1 TGLVPVDIPYTDT
14 FETAQEYAFRNHS
27 VNKWHIG
34 TAVNNGGTSALYIS
48 NNDGVANEYTI
59 TIEQTSHVYKDFTIP
74 ADAEELEV
82 QFDWHS
88 LGDSYSGDG
97 FTVWAVP
104 ITFEP
109 QIGTG
114 ITTAATRVRLGRT
127 LYEQNRNFVT
137 ERLVMDVSAFAGQTM
152 RLVFSWKNNSY
163 SGENPPAAID
173 NLKLNYS
180 TCIQPTSSQATA
192 VTAESIA
199 VSWSAVEG
207 VTDYELK
214 ITTTPTA
221 PAETVAGV
229 TVTGT
234 THTFENLDSNTTY
247 YIWVR
252 SICSTTN
259 KSLWKGPLQVTTD
272 LVPVDLPYR
281 DGFEGDQ
288 QYAIRNDILNQW
300 YIGNAVNY
308 GGQRALY
315 ISGDEGVSNVYLNN
329 NKNQVSHVYK
339 DFIIPANAA
348 ELGINFDWRC
358 LGEGSGSYPYDYFSV
373 WLVPIT
379 YTPAVGVQTTAT
391 NSGGVQIGRPFYNQ
405 NSHFLNERLI
415 IDGTSYQGQ
424 TMRLLFEWKNNTYS
438 EYQPPAAIDN
448 LEVHVITCSEPTNVQ
463 IDSVTSTS
471 VTISWTPVE
480 GQTNYEV
487 YHSATNPG
495 LLGDTVTGSV
505 TTTENPYTIE
515 GLDDNTEYFIWVRT
529 ICSATNK
536 SSWVRVVGWTG
547 QIPGELTYEDNF
559 EGDNNWSFISN
570 SINKWVVGRA
580 VSNGGVN
587 ALYITKDNGLTN
599 TYNGDVTTVAHA
611 YRDLAVP
618 AAAIGGSLTFDWRAL
633 GEGSV
638 RYPYDYMRVW
648 LVPASFRPVMG
659 QQITTGADR
668 LQIGGLYFQQEEFT
682 TALESVDLAPFAGQT
697 MRLVFE
703 WINNSYSEYDPPAA
717 IDNVIFKVETCPA
730 VTGLS
735 ACGGADRINY
745 GWDSQEGM
753 TRWEIAFS
761 TTDGAE
767 PDPDLIE
774 IVEEPNYSARGLTVN
789 TTYYF
794 YVRNVC
800 GPDDVSMWK
809 KINVR
814 TNSTSILDAEPFCAG
829 PGGIIF
835 PNNHRGNTPEEFP
848 LGNGQIAC
856 LGGAPYPVWYFLK
869 IDQDGDLVFDI
880 IQNT

>member
-48 NNDGVANEYTI
+48 NNDGVANEYTNSV
-59 TIEQTSHVYKDFTIP
+59 TQTSHVYKDFTIP

-82 QFDWHS
+82 QFDWRS
-88 LGDSYSGDG
+88 VGDNSDG

-104 ITFEP
+104 VAFEP
-109 QIGTG
+109 RAGTE

-127 LYEQNRNFVT
+127 LYGQNSNFVT

-152 RLVFSWKNNSY
+152 RLVFSWKNNSWD
-163 SGENPPAAID
+163 GENPPAAID

-259 KSLWKGPLQVTTD
+259 KSFWKGPLQVTTD

-288 QYAIRNDILNQW
+288 QYAMRNDAVNQW

-308 GGQRALY
+308 GGQKSLY
-315 ISGDEGVSNVYLNN
+315 ISNNGGVDNLYTYTGVSQQYS
-329 NKNQVSHVYK
+329 QVYK
-339 DFIIPANAA
+339 DFNVPTTGANN
-348 ELGINFDWRC
+348 LGINFDWRSV
-358 LGEGSGSYPYDYFSV
+358 GESTWDAFKV
-373 WLVPIT
+373 WLVPTT
-379 YTPAVGVQTTAT
+379 YRPTAGVETTTT
-391 NSGGVQIGRPFYNQ
+391 NSGGVLIGRSVYSL
-405 NSHFLNERLI
+405 NSIFLNERLVV
-415 IDGTSYQGQ
+415 DASAFAGQ
-424 TMRLLFEWKNNTYS
+424 RMRLLFEWKNDTGGGA
-438 EYQPPAAIDN
+438 QPPAAIDN

-536 SSWVRVVGWTG
+536 SSWVRVIGWTA

-570 SINKWVVGRA
+570 ADNKWVVGRA

-587 ALYITKDNGLTN
+587 ALYITKNNGLTN
-599 TYNGDVTTVAHA
+599 TYNGGVTTVAHA

-638 RYPYDYMRVW
+638 NFPTDYMRVW

-659 QQITTGADR
+659 QQIMAATGR
-668 LQIGGLYFQQEEFT
+668 LQIGGIYFQQEEFT
-682 TALESVDLAPFAGQT
+682 TALESVDLTPFAGQT

-703 WINNSYSEYDPPAA
+703 WINDNFSASDPPAA
-717 IDNVIFKVETCPA
+717 IDNMIFKVETCPA

-800 GPDDVSMWK
+800 GPD
-809 KINVR
+809 
-814 TNSTSILDAEPFCAG
+814 
-829 PGGIIF
+829 
-835 PNNHRGNTPEEFP
+835 
-848 LGNGQIAC
+848 
-856 LGGAPYPVWYFLK
+856 
-869 IDQDGDLVFDI
+869 
-880 IQNT
+880 